1 MSRTDYTVDVDAYLA
16 KNTYNTD
23 TDYAHIVMEPEP
35 PDAEFD
41 KLVMAC
47 PANRYRLDKDGKKSF
62 YYEGCLECG
71 TCRVL
76 CRETIL
82 ERWTFPH
89 KDKGIEYQ
97 YG

>member
-23 TDYAHIVMEPEP
+23 PDYAHIVMKPEP
-35 PDAEFD
+35 SDAEFD

-47 PANRYRLDKDGKKSF
+47 PANRYRLNEDGKKSF

-76 CRETIL
+76 CNDTIL